1 METVQP
7 WPPLGQAL
15 FKQQLEDFQVEEVL
29 PFSLSGTG
37 EHLWLWV
44 EKRGQNTAWVAQQ
57 LACWVGI
64 SSRHVGSAGLKD
76 RHGVTRQWFSLWLPG
91 QVEPDLSTLQLD
103 GVRVLKACRHGR
115 KLQTGALSGN
125 RFVITLRQV
134 DATPDAVSQRLSEIR
149 QVGFPNYYGMQRF
162 GRDAANIDRAW
173 AWVEAG
179 CPRIRP
185 AVRARHLSVL
195 RSLVFN
201 AVLAERVIQDCWQRY
216 VPGDVLQLAGST
228 RCFVDDGSEALAM
241 RVVEGDVHPT
251 GPLPGEGG
259 LQPRSRAAVIERAV
273 LKRFADLEPL
283 WHKVRMR
290 QMRRPL
296 RVIPQVLHWYYVK
309 EKRELQ
315 LSFFLPAGSYATALL
330 RSLFQLK
337 TLTLSS
343 QI

>member
-1 METVQP
+1 MKTVQP
-7 WPPLGQAL
+7 WPPLGRAL

-29 PFSLSGTG
+29 PFSLSGSG

-57 LACWVGI
+57 LARWAGI
-64 SSRHVGSAGLKD
+64 SAHHVGSAGLKD
-76 RHGVTRQWFSLWLPG
+76 RHGVTRQWFSVWLPG
-91 QVEPDLSTLQLD
+91 RVDPDLSALQLD

-115 KLQTGALSGN
+115 KLQTGALAGN

-134 DATPDAVSQRLSEIR
+134 DASPEAVSQRLSEIR

-162 GRDAANIDRAW
+162 GRDTTNIGQAW

-201 AVLAERVIQDCWQRY
+201 AVLAERVAQDCWQRY

-228 RCFVDDGSEALAM
+228 RCFVDDGSEDLLI
-241 RVVEGDVHPT
+241 RVEEGDLHPT

-259 LQPRSRAAVIERAV
+259 LQPGGKAGEIERAV
-273 LKRFADLEPL
+273 LSRFSSLESL
-283 WHKVRMR
+283 WCQVRMR
-290 QMRRPL
+290 QMRRAL
-296 RVIPQVLHWYYVK
+296 RVIPQQLTGQWRDAQTIV
-309 EKRELQ
+309 

-330 RSLFQLK
+330 DTLFDCRQPDPGDDA
-337 TLTLSS
+337 
-343 QI
+343 